1 MVFLKTNDKGRL
13 TEVYI
18 RIVDETAT
26 PGTTTGSLASA
37 ALAKNATNDLVV
49 GVSLTSAATSN
60 VTGTVVVEQYMT
72 VTDKWVQVATGT
84 VTVATGNTAGQSA
97 ALIASGSVGHGTI
110 YRATVTMA
118 DGVRT
123 TNNFVG

>member
-1 MVFLKTNDKGRL
+1 MFIKVIDQ
-13 TEVYI
+13 
-18 RIVDETAT
+18 TAT
-26 PGTTTGSLASA
+26 VTATGYLASA
-37 ALAKNATNDLVV
+37 ALAKDGTNNLVV

-97 ALIASGSVGHGTI
+97 ALIASGSIVAGTI

>member
-1 MVFLKTNDKGRL
+1 M
-13 TEVYI
+13 
-18 RIVDETAT
+18 
-26 PGTTTGSLASA
+26 
-37 ALAKNATNDLVV
+37 
-49 GVSLTSAATSN
+49 
-60 VTGTVVVEQYMT
+60 VVEQYMT